1 MGHSS
6 SPRDSNRYN
15 DRKVI
20 TLARS
25 PVIPKITSTSAGAC
39 PTDCAVLVIAVS
51 VPVWKVLPQP
61 FGDDVP
67 DPQRVGDRRE

>member
-39 PTDCAVLVIAVS
+39 LADWVILVIVVS
-51 VPVWKVLPQP
+51 VSVWGVLPQP
-61 FGDDVP
+61 FGDDVA
-67 DPQRVGDRRE
+67 DP